1 MPSDTEVEAFNKA
14 LILHADHEL
23 NASAFTA
30 RCAVSSLSDMYSGIV
45 AAIGSLKGPL
55 HGGANEQVMKML
67 SEVKSL
73 DEVDNYLD
81 KKLANKEKIMGFGH
95 RVYKEGDPRAKYLKR
110 NESKNNF

>member
-1 MPSDTEVEAFNKA
+1 
-14 LILHADHEL
+14 
-23 NASAFTA
+23 
-30 RCAVSSLSDMYSGIV
+30 MYSGIV

-95 RVYKEGDPRAKYLKR
+95 RVKRRSTCQVLKR